1 MKNDTKKVVI
11 FNNFVSP
18 YVSEAIIILK
28 EYDPRLESKAIA
40 DAEKIV
46 SNYIEKLEKNEC
58 PRSKRKKTGFIKYGV
73 TALIIA
79 LIVITLVNLK

>member
-46 SNYIEKLEKNEC
+46 SNYIEKLEKNER
-58 PRSKRKKTGFIKYGV
+58 PRSKRKKTGFLKYGV